1 MSKLGI
7 FGLGKAVHGKSKM
20 GPHSRQRAMLELE
33 LYLSTKHQ
41 ISPEPVGK
49 HHFKQDTSR
58 SLQISI
64 SRSHISRT
72 GSQLYHEQVPGSGSQ
87 LLNIAILPHRLQYN
101 AERVVRRGTSRQL
114 IPFVADRADDEAV

>member
-1 MSKLGI
+1 
-7 FGLGKAVHGKSKM
+7 
-20 GPHSRQRAMLELE
+20 MLESE

-49 HHFKQDTSR
+49 HHSKQDTSR

-64 SRSHISRT
+64 SRGHISRT
-72 GSQLYHEQVPGSGSQ
+72 GLQLYHEQVPGSGSQ

-101 AERVVRRGTSRQL
+101 AERFVRRGTSRQV